1 MTALLIALLT
11 GLFGDTPETDPL
23 ICRFTPADDATPIEL
38 RVEDRKA
45 SAAAPGL
52 YVVEIEVDK
61 RLTLQGHAGA
71 ITTTPQRDVMIR
83 GVVKSEIVY
92 TLGVNE
98 GGDAALNVLW
108 LDTEGA
114 VEQVTHTGQCRNV
127 ATHIDR
133 WVPS

>member
-1 MTALLIALLT
+1 MTVLMVALLT
-11 GLFGDTPETDPL
+11 GLFGNASGPDPL
-23 ICRFTPADDATPIEL
+23 LCSFQPEDAGDTIKLSVQAQP
-38 RVEDRKA
+38 KPP
-45 SAAAPGL
+45 AAPGL
-52 YVVEIEVDK
+52 YVVEIQVDK

-71 ITTTPQRDVMIR
+71 ITTTPYRDVMIR

-92 TLGVNE
+92 TLGVDE
-98 GGDAALNVLW
+98 SGGAALNVLW

-114 VEQVTHTGQCRNV
+114 VEQVTHTGFCQNA